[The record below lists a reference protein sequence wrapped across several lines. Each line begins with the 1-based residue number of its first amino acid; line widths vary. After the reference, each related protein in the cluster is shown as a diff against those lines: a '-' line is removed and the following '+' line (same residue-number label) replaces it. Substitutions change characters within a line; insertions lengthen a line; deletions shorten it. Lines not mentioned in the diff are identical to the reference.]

1 MALLCEGGGLRHGM
15 AMAVALADAILVDQ
29 RDYRNNSPTH
39 AGTHQH
45 SHETG
50 AQEEEEQQHAVVSNN
65 AQAARPKVRTTLAGA
80 AWHGLGT

>member
-1 MALLCEGGGLRHGM
+1 M

-50 AQEEEEQQHAVVSNN
+50 TNQHTHETGAQEEEQQHAVVSNN
-65 AQAARPKVRTTLAGA
+65 AQAARPKVRTTLTGVA
-80 AWHGLGT
+80 